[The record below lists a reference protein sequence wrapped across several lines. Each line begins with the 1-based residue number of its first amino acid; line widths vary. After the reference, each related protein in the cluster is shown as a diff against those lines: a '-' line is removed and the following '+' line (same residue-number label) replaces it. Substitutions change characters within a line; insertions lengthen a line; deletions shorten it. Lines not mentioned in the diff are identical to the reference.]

1 MSPRTQTGAGV
12 GSHERGEIVTDL
24 ARGHEGAAV
33 MDEREDVD
41 VNRLF
46 RLDGRVALVTG
57 GTRGIGRAIAEGFG
71 RAGARVVVASRKA
84 EACADTEEALRAV
97 GIDAVGLACHMGSLD
112 DVRALVAATTDR
124 FGGVDIIVNNAAN
137 ALAEPIG
144 SFSEAGFTKSM
155 DVNVKG
161 PIFLV
166 QEALPSLRASDH
178 ASVINL
184 VSAGAWLFSA
194 TVAYYA
200 ASKSAMVSYTK
211 ALAAGL
217 APDGIRVNAIAPGS
231 VDTDMVRATGPVA
244 TSHMAAACLMR
255 RVAHAH
261 EMVGPALFL
270 ASDASSYVTGT
281 VIHADGGLVTR

>member
-1 MSPRTQTGAGV
+1 VHTG
-12 GSHERGEIVTDL
+12 IVTDRTEEIDGVGVVEH
-24 ARGHEGAAV
+24 A
-33 MDEREDVD
+33 ERVD
-41 VNRLF
+41 VTRLF

-71 RAGARVVVASRKA
+71 RAGARVVVASRKP
-84 EACADTEEALRAV
+84 EACATTQEELRAA
-97 GIDAVGLACHMGSLD
+97 GIDAVGIGCHMGSLD
-112 DVRALVAATTDR
+112 DVRALVAATGDR
-124 FGGVDIIVNNAAN
+124 FDRIDVIVNNAAN

-144 SFSEAGFTKSM
+144 SFSEAGFTKSIE
-155 DVNVKG
+155 VNVKG

-166 QEALPSLRASDH
+166 QEALPYLRASEH

-194 TVAYYA
+194 TVAHYA
-200 ASKSAMVSYTK
+200 AAKSAMVAYTK

-231 VDTDMVRATGPVA
+231 VDTDMVRQTGPVA
-244 TSHMAAACLMR
+244 TSNMAAACLMR
-255 RVAHAH
+255 RVAHAY

-281 VIHADGGLVTR
+281 VVHADGGLVTR

>member
-1 MSPRTQTGAGV
+1 MIDTVAEADGV
-12 GSHERGEIVTDL
+12 GESD
-24 ARGHEGAAV
+24 AS
-33 MDEREDVD
+33 EDID
-41 VNRLF
+41 VSRLF

-71 RAGARVVVASRKA
+71 RAGARVVVASRKP
-84 EACADTEEALRAV
+84 EACRESERALRSA
-97 GIDAVGLACHMGSLD
+97 GIDAAGIACHMGSME
-112 DVRALVAATTDR
+112 DVRALVAATAER
-124 FGGVDIIVNNAAN
+124 FGAIDVVVNNAAN
-137 ALAEPIG
+137 ALSEPIG
-144 SFSEAGFTKSM
+144 NFTEAGVTKSL

-166 QEALPSLRASDH
+166 QESLPYLRDSDH

-194 TVAYYA
+194 TVAHYA
-200 ASKSAMVSYTK
+200 AAKASMVAYTK
-211 ALAAGL
+211 ALAGGL
-217 APDGIRVNAIAPGS
+217 AADGIRINALAPGS
-231 VDTDMVRATGPVA
+231 VDTDMVRQTGPVA
-244 TSHMAAACLMR
+244 TANMAGACLMR
-255 RVAHAH
+255 RVAGAH